1 MLLFLA
7 RTDHVCN
14 YALPTSFGHSYA
26 LSPIQA
32 TDEASLLCILLL
44 AVAQLG
50 SASSCL
56 PLVSFDVLATLCSCS
71 TSHHRT
77 GRLLP

>member
-7 RTDHVCN
+7 GTDYVCN
-14 YALPTSFGHSYA
+14 HALQL
-26 LSPIQA
+26 LSA
-32 TDEASLLCILLL
+32 THPVQCRLRLLCILLL

-50 SASSCL
+50 SASSRL
-56 PLVSFDVLATLCSCS
+56 PLVSLNVLTMLFSCS